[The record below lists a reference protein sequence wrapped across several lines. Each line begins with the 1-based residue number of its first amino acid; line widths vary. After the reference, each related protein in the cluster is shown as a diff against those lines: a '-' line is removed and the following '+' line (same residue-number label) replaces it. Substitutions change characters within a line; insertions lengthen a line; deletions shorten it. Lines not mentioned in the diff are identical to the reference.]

1 MRMPGDASQRKMI
14 SAVTVLLLTVVVLC
28 SSFFIA
34 IEADH
39 DCCGDENCP
48 VCSCIEVCERI
59 LCQFGRGVHAV
70 AVMLLPVVVLLTAAV
85 VMVRERPWETPV
97 SRKVRIEC

>member
-1 MRMPGDASQRKMI
+1 MHLPKVTGQRKMI

-39 DCCGDENCP
+39 DCCGDGDCP

-59 LCQFGRGVHAV
+59 LCQFGRGVHTV

-85 VMVRERPWETPV
+85 VLVRERPWETPV